1 METRPV
7 RWTNDC
13 RIITGIA
20 IAVMACGLW
29 GCSDNPQNKA
39 ARQAHQQSRQAVVA
53 ASETSQLTIEE
64 KNDGAPPKITIVD
77 LAAVHAQNR
86 QRIQNTLKN
95 AGSAKAAAS
104 IVSGDLAWTQAVQ
117 IRLGLIRFDP
127 PAKAALTE
135 LDRKLRELG
144 RLEIER
150 EELQTHIK
158 TTEAKVVQLEKTLT
172 AGEGGHPALN
182 EQVAVVTD
190 RLGKLEQQKSER
202 TQLRD
207 QLQQKGNALQVQG
220 EERLKKADSLSGDEK
235 LKMQQEGY
243 DLLLSKKQLYIEV
256 QDKTDQVAQI
266 DSDIAIVKP
275 QVQTIQAQIVS
286 VQAQIQAIRDS
297 ENLKTIKVQLT
308 DTDKQIA
315 QCKERIS
322 WLLGDLKSTQENYSK
337 SIGEILAVLDSGL
350 EDYQAAGSRETA
362 DYAAARVANAQYEA
376 AQTINQAVG
385 FQAALLGRVAACSP
399 LFPEDMAP
407 AVKDLSAS
415 MGKTIAE
422 LAAKGIERCDLS
434 IAEYEKLAGRGS
446 KRFAADIVK
455 EQLLTLYTK
464 LMLAERIK
472 NTDLVEAVNA
482 KAKEI
487 MDPLVQQDPTFA
499 KTLTAELFSGSQAYN
514 PRMAI
519 DVDLYAEGVVKQFQG
534 WKALKGPAAAAE
546 VDKLLALLE
555 SMSKEESP
563 AVMDKLKVEW
573 DALKTAK
580 EKGFAPE
587 QGPADANTPA
597 RR

>member
-1 METRPV
+1 M
-7 RWTNDC
+7 RWTKDC
-13 RIITGIA
+13 RIVTDIVLV
-20 IAVMACGLW
+20 VMACGLW
-29 GCSDNPQNKA
+29 GCSDNPQNKG
-39 ARQAHQQSRQAVVA
+39 ARNAHQQSRQAVVA
-53 ASETSQLTIEE
+53 ASQTSQLAIEE
-64 KNDGAPPKITIVD
+64 KEGAPPKITVVD
-77 LAAVHAQNR
+77 LAAAHAQNR
-86 QRIQNTLKN
+86 QQIQNALKN

-117 IRLGLIRFDP
+117 IRLGLVRFDP
-127 PAKAALTE
+127 PAKAVLLE

-144 RLEIER
+144 RLEIDR
-150 EELQTHIK
+150 EELQTHVK
-158 TTEAKVVQLEKTLT
+158 TTEVQVVQLEKTLT
-172 AGEGGHPALN
+172 AGEGGRPALN
-182 EQVAVVTD
+182 DQLAAATD

-202 TQLRD
+202 TRLRD

-235 LKMQQEGY
+235 LKIQQEGY

-256 QDKTDQVAQI
+256 QDTTDQVAQL
-266 DSDIAIVKP
+266 DSDIAIVQP
-275 QVQTIQAQIVS
+275 QVRTIQAQIAS

-297 ENLKTIKVQLT
+297 ENLKTIKVQLS

-337 SIGEILAVLDSGL
+337 SIGEIIDVLDSGL

-385 FQAALLGRVAACSP
+385 FQAALLSRIAALSP

-407 AVKDLSAS
+407 AVKDIVAS
-415 MGKTIAE
+415 MEKTIAE
-422 LAAKGIERCDLS
+422 TAATGIERCDLS

-446 KRFAADIVK
+446 KSFTADIVK

-464 LMLAERIK
+464 LLLAERIK
-472 NTDLVEAVNA
+472 KTDLIEAINA

-487 MDPLVQQDPTFA
+487 MDPLIQQDPTFA

-534 WKALKGPAAAAE
+534 WKTLKGPAAEAE
-546 VDKLLALLE
+546 VNKLLALLE
-555 SMSKEESP
+555 SLSKEESP

-573 DALKTAK
+573 DALKAAK
-580 EKGFAPE
+580 EKGFAVDQPAA
-587 QGPADANTPA
+587 ADANTPSN
-597 RR
+597 